1 MKASEQ
7 VIVNSVI
14 RWFEQAVLG
23 LNLCPFAH
31 RPYQQSAIHFKLC
44 AARDDNACLSD
55 LYLYLQ
61 ELDQNSEIDTLIMI
75 CPYHLQQF
83 ADYNQFL
90 SLADQLLDQ
99 EGWSGVYQIASFHP
113 DYQFADA
120 PAGDKA
126 NWTNRSPYPL
136 CHLIRESMVS
146 SAIQS
151 HPDPDA
157 IPGRNIE
164 TLRGL
169 SDEAMKQIFGARYHA
184 GSG

>member
-1 MKASEQ
+1 MKASEKI
-7 VIVNSVI
+7 IVDSVI

-31 RPYQQSAIHFKLC
+31 RPYQQHAIHFELSD
-44 AARDDNACLSD
+44 ARDDSACLGD
-55 LYLYLQ
+55 LYLHLR
-61 ELDQNSEIDTLIMI
+61 ELDHNPAIETLIMI

-90 SLADQLLDQ
+90 SLADKLLYE

-120 PAGDKA
+120 PAADKA

-136 CHLIRESMVS
+136 FHLIRESMLS
-146 SAIQS
+146 AAIQS
-151 HPDPDA
+151 HPDPEG
-157 IPGRNIE
+157 IPERNIT

-169 SDEAMKQIFGARYHA
+169 SDENMKQIFGTRYHSE
-184 GSG
+184 SG

>member
-7 VIVNSVI
+7 VIVDSVI

-31 RPYQQSAIHFKLC
+31 RPYQQSRIHFELTV
-44 AARDDNACLSD
+44 ARDDSSCLSD
-55 LYLYLQ
+55 LYLYLR
-61 ELDQNSEIDTLIMI
+61 ELDQHPEIETLIMI
-75 CPYHLQQF
+75 CPYHLEHF

-120 PAGDKA
+120 PAADKA

-136 CHLIRESMVS
+136 FHLIRESMVTE
-146 SAIQS
+146 ALQS
-151 HPDPDA
+151 HPDPQS
-157 IPGRNIE
+157 IPERNID
-164 TLRGL
+164 TLRKL
-169 SDEAMKQIFGARYHA
+169 NDDRMKQIFGARYH
-184 GSG
+184 GPTG